1 MNPVSPSSSVS
12 SSPGSPYNPLNAP
25 AYPNT
30 NAIFCPIPS
39 SSSSAGAE
47 NPQPSTSARGTAHK
61 TNQTAKRKLSES
73 SDSSSESECAS
84 KKRKIGTPEQP
95 KKAKC
100 KRKHVESTCKATP
113 AKRPCI
119 TSSSDSD
126 DSDEEGPSQRSNPEN
141 APWFRACRY
150 NRQCYKEKKEQ
161 LNRLFIQRLQR
172 ELNHAQRSLTP
183 EDSLAASLF
192 ETAAEHKRTVS
203 PKGPF
208 VFVKQQSGFKNRLDW
223 GKLHKAL
230 CCIEASSSSSSRN
243 PITNS
248 SSQRAIQWLKRFFSC
263 INTREWSR
271 TYLSGPALT
280 HLCAQALAAQGLAVT
295 SDNQGLTHLGGR
307 EGCFI
312 SGSDLTAALNN
323 TSYVTTEYALSFLR
337 TPSSRNHDTQ
347 RNYQRNENYHLDLEA
362 TAATAPQEE
371 SSSETE

>member
-84 KKRKIGTPEQP
+84 KKRKIETPEQP

-192 ETAAEHKRTVS
+192 ETAAEQKLS
-203 PKGPF
+203 LYGKGPF
-208 VFVKQQSGFKNRLDW
+208 VFVKQQSGFKNQLDW
-223 GKLHKAL
+223 DKLKKAL
-230 CCIEASSSSSSRN
+230 CCIEATSSSSSRN
-243 PITNS
+243 PITNH
-248 SSQRAIQWLKRFFSC
+248 SSQRAVQWLKRFFSC
-263 INTREWSR
+263 INSKVWAR
-271 TYLSGPALT
+271 TYLSGATLT
-280 HLCAQALAAQGLAVT
+280 HLCAQALAAQGLT
-295 SDNQGLTHLGGR
+295 TTNDNQGLTQLGSR
-307 EGCFI
+307 DGCFI
-312 SGSDLTAALNN
+312 SGSDLTAALDNAN
-323 TSYVTTEYALSFLR
+323 YITKEHALSFLR
-337 TPSSRNHDTQ
+337 TPYSRNHDTQ
-347 RNYQRNENYHLDLEA
+347 KKNTRAERYHLDLEA
-362 TAATAPQEE
+362 TAMTDPQKG
-371 SSSETE
+371 SSETE